1 MNSPQFEPTQAPVLV
16 LGKSRTTSLN
26 TGPAIGVNPECW
38 ANLFDKLG
46 LHVFMAESLAEA
58 ISILGECKKLGT
70 PIGLAV
76 LLVESQTDANTKSL
90 GFLRQWHNES
100 ELPILAVSP
109 QEDPLLKKQLIQA
122 GANHFF
128 SLPLDED
135 YFLLRA
141 QQALRISG
149 RHWAITQDKQ
159 AAERLLE
166 QHRSAHATKDLWR
179 LDLASRTLEFNENC
193 KEFSGYNPADIGNA
207 LDVWLSL
214 VHPID
219 ILRLS
224 NSLSE
229 TDWQSSPEEVS
240 FEFRLQTPAGGW
252 RWILIR
258 GRLER
263 DELGHPIG
271 LMGSHTD
278 ITQAKTTDSVT
289 GLPNRFHFDDWLS
302 QHCDPAQHTI
312 SVFLFGLDR
321 FHLIVDS
328 LGRTHADHLLRLLG
342 ERLRSLASSHEHFRP
357 NTTTVAR
364 VSSDE
369 YALAVIGHL
378 APDAPL
384 RIASLAE
391 SHLTKA
397 IWLDGKD
404 IFTSFSIGYASYPP
418 DASHPIE
425 AKEVWRDAEIALHS
439 AKASGGS
446 RIVAFDN
453 PMRDRVVEQMR
464 LENELNRAIE
474 NWEFEVYYQPKVS
487 LAHNRI
493 IGFEALLR
501 WRHPE
506 QGIIPPSQFIALAEA
521 NGLIVPLGI
530 RTIREACLT
539 LGKWQEA
546 FPQDPPLE
554 MSVNLSVRQFR
565 DAHLIEEI
573 GNILRETGILPSTL
587 QCEVTESVLIEDPEE
602 ALLIVEKLRK
612 MGVGLKIDDFGT
624 GYSSLSYLHRLPF
637 DSLKIDRSFI
647 TSMSQDHTAYEIV
660 RAILSL
666 ADNLGLNVV
675 AEGVE
680 HRTQAEELRSLGCK
694 YGQGY
699 LFSPPLT
706 SDSAARMLEA
716 QQLHPQLV
724 DVP

>member
-1 MNSPQFEPTQAPVLV
+1 MNSKQSEPAYSPVLTLV
-16 LGKSRTTSLN
+16 KPGLYNWK
-26 TGPAIGVNPECW
+26 A
-38 ANLFDKLG
+38 LFNKLG
-46 LHVFMAESLAEA
+46 LHVFEVESLAEA

-76 LLVESQTDANTKSL
+76 LQIESAEDNNAKALSL
-90 GFLRQWHNES
+90 LRQWHNES
-100 ELPILAVSP
+100 ELPILAVSAKGQP
-109 QEDPLLKKQLIQA
+109 ELKNNLIQT

-128 SLPLDED
+128 SFPLDEN

-141 QQALRISG
+141 TQSLRMSA
-149 RHWAITQDKQ
+149 RHWSLTQDKQ
-159 AAERLLE
+159 NVERLLE

-193 KEFSGYNPADIGNA
+193 QEFSGYHPSDIGNA

-214 VHPID
+214 VHPLD

-224 NSLSE
+224 NSLSN
-229 TDWQSSPEEVS
+229 TDWQSSPEEIS
-240 FEFRLQTPAGGW
+240 FEFRLQTPSGAW

-271 LMGSHTD
+271 LLGSHTD

-289 GLPNRFHFDDWLS
+289 GLPNRFHFDDWLH
-302 QHCDPAQHTI
+302 QHCDPAQHSI

-321 FHLIVDS
+321 FHLIIDS
-328 LGRTHADHLLRLLG
+328 LGRTHADQLLRLLG
-342 ERLRSLASSHEHFRP
+342 ERLRSLTISHEIFRSYA
-357 NTTTVAR
+357 TTVAR

-369 YALAVIGHL
+369 YALVLVGEI
-378 APDAPL
+378 PPETPL
-384 RIASLAE
+384 RIAELAE
-391 SHLTKA
+391 THLTKA

-404 IFTSFSIGYASYPP
+404 IFATFSIGYACYPP
-418 DASHPIE
+418 NPNRIIE
-425 AKEVWRDAEIALHS
+425 AKDIWRDAEIALHS
-439 AKASGGS
+439 AKSSGGA
-446 RIVAFDN
+446 RTIAFDN

-474 NWEFEVYYQPKVS
+474 NWEFEVYYQPKVA
-487 LAHNRI
+487 LGQTHGQNRI

-530 RTIREACLT
+530 RTIREACRT
-539 LGKWQEA
+539 LKKWQDA
-546 FPQDPPLE
+546 YPQDPPIE

-573 GNILRETGILPSTL
+573 GNILRETGIIPSTL
-587 QCEVTESVLIEDPEE
+587 QCEVTESVLIEDPDE
-602 ALLIVEKLRK
+602 ALHIVETLRK

-647 TSMSQDHTAYEIV
+647 TSMNQDHTAYEIV

-666 ADNLGLNVV
+666 ADSLGLSVV

-680 HRTQAEELRSLGCK
+680 HRTQAEELRSMGCK

-706 SDSAARMLEA
+706 ADSASRMLEA
-716 QQLHPQLV
+716 QQPNRQHRTDLV
-724 DVP
+724 DVL

>member
-1 MNSPQFEPTQAPVLV
+1 MNSPQYEVNQTPALV
-16 LGKSRTTSLN
+16 LGGVTADPTDASTSS
-26 TGPAIGVNPECW
+26 PALPLLE
-38 ANLFDKLG
+38 KLG
-46 LHVFMAESLAEA
+46 LHVFSVRTLAEA
-58 ISILGECKKLGT
+58 ISILGECKKLGS

-76 LLVESQTDANTKSL
+76 ISVHSPEDANCKALSL
-90 GFLRQWHNES
+90 LRQWYNES
-100 ELPILAVSP
+100 ELPILVLASSS
-109 QEDPLLKKQLIQA
+109 DPELKRSLIQA
-122 GANHFF
+122 GANHYFTT
-128 SLPLDED
+128 PLDES

-141 QQALRISG
+141 QQALRISS
-149 RHWAITQDKQ
+149 RFWSLTHDK
-159 AAERLLE
+159 ANAERLLQ
-166 QHRSAHATKDLWR
+166 QHRSTHVTKDLWR

-193 KEFSGYNPADIGNA
+193 QEFSGYKPSDIGNA

-214 VHPID
+214 VHPLD

-224 NSLSE
+224 NSLAR
-229 TDWQSSPEEVS
+229 TDWQASPEEIS
-240 FEFRLQTPAGGW
+240 FEFRLQTPNGGW

-263 DELGHPIG
+263 DENGNPIG

-289 GLPNRFHFDDWLS
+289 GLPNRFHFDDWLH
-302 QHCDPAQHTI
+302 QHCNPKQKSL

-321 FHLIVDS
+321 FHLIIDS
-328 LGRTHADHLLRLLG
+328 LGRAHADQLLRLLG
-342 ERLRSLASSHEHFRP
+342 ERLRSLATTHEIFRP
-357 NTTTVAR
+357 YTATVAR

-369 YALAVIGHL
+369 YALALVGESS
-378 APDAPL
+378 PEAPL
-384 RIASLAE
+384 QIAELAE
-391 SHLTKA
+391 AHLTKA

-404 IFTSFSIGYASYPP
+404 IFTSFSIGYACYPP
-418 DASHPIE
+418 HPARSIE
-425 AKEVWRDAEIALHS
+425 AKDVWRDAEIALHS

-446 RIVAFDN
+446 RTIAFDN
-453 PMRDRVVEQMR
+453 PMRERVVEQMR

-487 LAHNRI
+487 LSQNRI

-530 RTIREACLT
+530 RTIREACRT
-539 LGKWQEA
+539 LRKWQDA

-554 MSVNLSVRQFR
+554 VSVNLSVRQFR

-573 GNILRETGILPSTL
+573 GNILEETGIIPSTL
-587 QCEVTESVLIEDPEE
+587 QCEVTESVLIEDPDE
-602 ALLIVEKLRK
+602 ALRIVETLRS

-666 ADNLGLNVV
+666 ADNLGLSVV

-680 HRTQAEELRSLGCK
+680 NRTQAEELRNMGCK

-706 SDSAARMLEA
+706 ADSAARMLES
-716 QQLHPQLV
+716 QQPASRLV
-724 DVP
+724 NAT

>member
-1 MNSPQFEPTQAPVLV
+1 MSAAPFEPAHAPVLV
-16 LGKSRTTSLN
+16 LAHSNGGKKY
-26 TGPAIGVNPECW
+26 AW
-38 ANLFDKLG
+38 ASLFDKLG
-46 LHVFMAESLAEA
+46 IHAFSAQSLAEA

-70 PIGLAV
+70 PVGLAV
-76 LLVESQTDANTKSL
+76 LELDSLDDPNFKAL

-100 ELPILAVSP
+100 ELPILTVASKLDSELERRLVH
-109 QEDPLLKKQLIQA
+109 A
-122 GANHFF
+122 GANHCFH
-128 SLPLDED
+128 LPLDD
-135 YFLLRA
+135 SYFLLRT
-141 QQALRISG
+141 QQAMRISA
-149 RHWAITQDKQ
+149 RHWSLTQDKQ
-159 AAERLLE
+159 NAERLLE

-193 KEFSGYNPADIGNA
+193 QEFSGYKPADIGNA

-214 VHPID
+214 VHPLD
-219 ILRLS
+219 IFRLS
-224 NSLSE
+224 NSLSR
-229 TDWQSSPEEVS
+229 TDWQSSPEEIS
-240 FEFRLQTPAGGW
+240 FEFRLQTPSGAW

-263 DELGHPIG
+263 DELGHPVG
-271 LMGSHTD
+271 LLGSHTD

-289 GLPNRFHFDDWLS
+289 GLPNRFHFDDWLH
-302 QHCDPAQHTI
+302 QHCHKGQQSL

-321 FHLIVDS
+321 FHLIADS
-328 LGRTHADHLLRLLG
+328 LGRAHADQLLRLLG
-342 ERLRSLASSHEHFRP
+342 ERLRSLACSHEIFRP
-357 NTTTVAR
+357 YTAAEGHTTVAR

-369 YALAVIGHL
+369 YALALVGGF
-378 APDAPL
+378 APEAPL
-384 RIASLAE
+384 KIAELAE
-391 SHLTKA
+391 AHLTKA

-404 IFTSFSIGYASYPP
+404 IFTSFSIGYACYPSN
-418 DASHPIE
+418 SHKPTE
-425 AKEVWRDAEIALHS
+425 AKDVWRDAEIALHS
-439 AKASGGS
+439 AKAAGGA
-446 RIVAFDN
+446 RTVAFDN

-464 LENELNRAIE
+464 LENDLNRAIE
-474 NWEFEVYYQPKVS
+474 NWEFEVYYQPKVALS
-487 LAHNRI
+487 QNRI

-530 RTIREACLT
+530 RTIREACRT
-539 LGKWQEA
+539 LRKWQDA
-546 FPQDPPLE
+546 YPQDPPLE

-565 DAHLIEEI
+565 DTHLIEEI
-573 GNILRETGILPSTL
+573 GNILRETGIRPSTL

-602 ALLIVEKLRK
+602 ALHIVERLRE

-660 RAILSL
+660 KAILSL

-680 HRTQAEELRSLGCK
+680 HRTQAEELRNMGCK

-706 SDSAARMLEA
+706 AESAMRMLEA
-716 QQLHPQLV
+716 QQPASPRAADLV
-724 DVP
+724 EIS